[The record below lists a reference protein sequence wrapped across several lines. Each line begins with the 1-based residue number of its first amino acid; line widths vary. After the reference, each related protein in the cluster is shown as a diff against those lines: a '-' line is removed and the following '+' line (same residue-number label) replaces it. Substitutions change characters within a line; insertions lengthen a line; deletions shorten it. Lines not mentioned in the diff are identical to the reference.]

1 MFLLAF
7 FVYLSCFASFFSK
20 SLPLL
25 DNLLSLVVY
34 LSISLIIHVKHHRKF
49 RWNEEQATTMSKLGA
64 VGRGLY
70 ALIAFIVNIVLRVGL
85 NVALVVGVAV
95 SAHEAYK
102 LTKSSGV
109 LRKKEGKKNENL

>member
-1 MFLLAF
+1 
-7 FVYLSCFASFFSK
+7 
-20 SLPLL
+20 
-25 DNLLSLVVY
+25 
-34 LSISLIIHVKHHRKF
+34 
-49 RWNEEQATTMSKLGA
+49 MSKLGA